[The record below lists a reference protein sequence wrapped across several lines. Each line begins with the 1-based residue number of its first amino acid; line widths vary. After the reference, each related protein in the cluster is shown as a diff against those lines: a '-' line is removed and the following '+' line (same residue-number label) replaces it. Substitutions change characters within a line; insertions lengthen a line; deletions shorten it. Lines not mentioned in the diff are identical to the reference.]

1 MSKLSE
7 LNENQIRQI
16 VIYRKSHSLRETSDW
31 VKEKFGI
38 DVSYITIKRFL
49 EVNWKE
55 ISQTELILLNALY
68 NSAMSIID
76 NYDGLLAAMGKNKKG
91 KLMVLD
97 KYAKF
102 VGDMFCKIDKQNKSV
117 KEVQTVDTKREL
129 DWQKEIEKSE

>member
-1 MSKLSE
+1 MSKLDG

-38 DVSYITIKRFL
+38 NVSYITIKRFL

-55 ISQTELILLNALY
+55 ISQSELILLNSLY
-68 NSAMSIID
+68 NSAMTIID
-76 NYDGLLAAMGKNKKG
+76 GYDGFLAAMGKNQKG
-91 KLMVLD
+91 RLAVLD

-102 VGDMFCKIDKQNKSV
+102 IGDLYGKIDRQNKNI
-117 KEVQTVDTKREL
+117 KEVRTIDGKKEL
-129 DWQKEIEKSE
+129 DWQKEIVDGE